1 LRTRKK
7 VRPPVLPI
15 DVSKLKTYPLSRRHS
30 KVQLSDFAT
39 PWRRGRSFKAFL
51 DTLPDMLGVKT
62 LRAVAQA
69 IVKARRRHRPVIV
82 GMGAHVT
89 KVGLNPILVD
99 LMERD
104 LVTAVAM
111 NGAVIIHD
119 FELAM
124 MGHTSEEVDAEIDSG
139 RFGMAEE
146 TGRMLNEAIVS
157 GAKEGQGIGEAVGA
171 YINLRKKQFPHHR
184 TSLLAAGARLGIPIT
199 VHVAMGTDIIHMHPA
214 ADGAAIGAGS
224 LLDFRK
230 LAAVVAGMEGGVYL
244 NLGSAVILPEVFLK
258 TVTLGRNLGSPLSD
272 LTTVNMD
279 FLSHYRPLTNV
290 VKRPTQKG
298 GRGYSLTGHHE
309 IMVPLLA
316 AAIIEESGGRCKRP
330 PTSFS
335 ARKRPQRTPEGT
347 PPALT
352 SPAASLDDLFERPPI
367 LTMDLGN
374 TNIQEAPLALSPAHL
389 R

>member
-1 LRTRKK
+1 LQKRKA
-7 VRPPVLPI
+7 RPPILPI

-30 KVQLSDFAT
+30 KVQLADFAT
-39 PWRRGRSFKAFL
+39 PWRRGGSLRTFL
-51 DTLPDMLGVKT
+51 DTLPGVLGVKT

-69 IVKARRRHRPVIV
+69 IVKARRHKRPVIV
-82 GMGAHVT
+82 GIGAHVT

-104 LVTAVAM
+104 IVTAVAM

-157 GAKEGQGIGEAVGA
+157 GAKDGKGIGEAVGA
-171 YINLRKKQFPHHR
+171 YINLRKKQFPYHR
-184 TSLLAAGARLGIPIT
+184 TSLLAIGERLGIPVT
-199 VHVAMGTDIIHMHPA
+199 VHVAVGTDIIHMHPA

-224 LLDFRK
+224 LLDFRT

-258 TVTLGRNLGSPLSD
+258 TVTLGRNLGSPLTN

-316 AAIIEESGGRCKRP
+316 AAILEAWGGR
-330 PTSFS
+330 
-335 ARKRPQRTPEGT
+335 
-347 PPALT
+347 
-352 SPAASLDDLFERPPI
+352 
-367 LTMDLGN
+367 
-374 TNIQEAPLALSPAHL
+374 
-389 R
+389 